1 MRHIIITLSLVAV
14 SAFCRADDKPIWHG
28 QLLLTDGVS
37 IIPNAKVPTPAEVAA
52 VASSASATLLQAS
65 AAASAA
71 EELKADAQE
80 LDIQAAALD
89 GAAIVYGSCVAFG
102 AETVDVPDDVS
113 ATIVHISFPSNGTSY
128 AHIYVHYSDVMDEV
142 WPMVAET
149 PTGTWSKKTPL
160 ESVFDTWNIGGEQ
173 VDAYRML
180 IDTGDENTLF
190 FRASGDVRKSVV
202 GQLNV
207 MSGLTINGRPGV
219 TTTNSLGVFYN
230 GMLVEPLVLA
240 QDEGGDTQ

>member
-1 MRHIIITLSLVAV
+1 MAV
-14 SAFCRADDKPIWHG
+14 SALCRAENKPIWHG

-37 IIPNAKVPTPAEVAA
+37 IVPNAKVPTPAEVAG
-52 VASSASATLLQAS
+52 VASSASATLVQAS

-71 EELKADAQE
+71 AELKADAQE

-102 AETVDVPDDVS
+102 AETVEVPDDVS

-149 PTGTWSKKTPL
+149 PGGAWQRQTPD
-160 ESVFDTWNIGGEQ
+160 ESIYDTWDIGGEQ

-190 FRASGDVRKSVV
+190 FRASGDVKKTIA

-207 MSGLTINGRPGV
+207 LSGLTINGRPGL
-219 TTTNSLGVFYN
+219 TITNSLGTFYN
-230 GMLVEPLVLA
+230 GMLVEPLALA
-240 QDEGGDTQ
+240 QDGGDEQ